1 MKVMDGAAAEIANED
16 NTAVRVSIARP
27 HAFAVLFD
35 RHYDAIWRYL
45 CRRVGPTGADDLAGE
60 AFLRAFTKRADYEPS
75 PLGARPW
82 LYGIATNLLREQIR
96 REHRQM
102 RAYAR
107 VVQPLVESTVFEEV
121 DGRLDAALLRPAV
134 IAALSQLDPVDRDA
148 LMLLALT
155 ELGYEGIA
163 AATGAPIGTVRSR
176 LNRARRLVRAELK
189 LNSEQQRMVSPLH
202 LGPHEYWYVEDV
214 TAGPRAQN
222 MKRCGNACYD
232 IGVERWWVGA
242 RRFVSH
248 YYVLADSAKPTT
260 ITQTP
265 PNVPMTA
272 ARYSPRW
279 SGIGPGYDRTLSYQR
294 MLTTPTDVNSLRNLV
309 LNLGVS
315 RYSKPVSRIDKEGLI
330 FSNIGGILEEPRVP
344 ARMLSGLYRLLATLS
359 GASVVGRVTDTLG
372 RQTIEVT
379 YKLPE
384 PSGSINLALL
394 FDAKTYVLLDTH
406 QTATGKYPS
415 YSYTAYVRSGLVS
428 NIGALP
434 KAGSHRSVI
443 STLQASS

>member
-1 MKVMDGAAAEIANED
+1 MIEDAFELETIRAVSVLDGHPDPDRRLE
-16 NTAVRVSIARP
+16 ARDELIRLIQASP
-27 HAFAVLFD
+27 TET
-35 RHYDAIWRYL
+35 
-45 CRRVGPTGADDLAGE
+45 GPMSGSAK
-60 AFLRAFTKRADYEPS
+60 TKRRMGLP
-75 PLGARPW
+75 
-82 LYGIATNLLREQIR
+82 
-96 REHRQM
+96 
-102 RAYAR
+102 
-107 VVQPLVESTVFEEV
+107 V
-121 DGRLDAALLRPAV
+121 PAWS
-134 IAALSQLDPVDRDA
+134 IG
-148 LMLLALT
+148 ALT
-155 ELGYEGIA
+155 GIA
-163 AATGAPIGTVRSR
+163 AAAAAAVVLIGQGGAVQPSSAVAAI
-176 LNRARRLVRAELK
+176 LERAA
-189 LNSEQQRMVSPLH
+189 QAPAMVSPLH